1 MSIKSNK
8 LAVPAPPS
16 PSARALEGLRD
27 YLARRGLRLTTQR
40 AAVLNQAFRLG
51 GHFTA
56 DELWQHLRRR
66 HKEVSRAT
74 VYRTL
79 RHMKAAGFIH
89 EVLQC
94 RGRASYEVV
103 YGHEHHDHMVCVV
116 CGKVI
121 EFSDERIERL
131 QRAICRKHRFSP
143 IEHRLG
149 IRGICRECSAA
160 GKSGGQ

>member
-1 MSIKSNK
+1 MCESGI
-8 LAVPAPPS
+8 
-16 PSARALEGLRD
+16 ARELRFED
-27 YLARRGLRLTTQR
+27 G
-40 AAVLNQAFRLG
+40 
-51 GHFTA
+51 
-56 DELWQHLRRR
+56 
-66 HKEVSRAT
+66 VSR
-74 VYRTL
+74 
-79 RHMKAAGFIH
+79 
-89 EVLQC
+89 
-94 RGRASYEVV
+94 YELK